1 MLDIP
6 RHEEVFTVE
15 KAEKK
20 TAAKKGDPG
29 YWTRETDAAH
39 EACSIFPTAEAF
51 AEAAHGYFEE
61 CDSAGVL
68 YGEAGLALYL
78 SRHND
83 KDKVV
88 TLRTLRA
95 WCDGDKCDYLQDVVQ
110 EAYMQIMAQIETDP
124 RYQEKGGMSSKAIF
138 LMKQSRL
145 GGYTDKTEQKETA
158 PVVINFGANM
168 DKSDFA

>member
-1 MLDIP
+1 M
-6 RHEEVFTVE
+6 E
-15 KAEKK
+15 KAKKK
-20 TAAKKGDPG
+20 TAAQKGDAD
-29 YWTRETDAAH
+29 YWERDTDAAH

-51 AEAAHGYFEE
+51 TEAARGYFEA
-61 CDSAGVL
+61 CDAAGVL

-83 KDKVV
+83 KGRVV
-88 TLRTLRA
+88 TLKTLRT
-95 WCDGDKCDYLQDVVQ
+95 WYDGDKCKYLQDAVQ
-110 EAYMQIMAQIETDP
+110 AAYMEIMAQIETDP

-145 GGYTDKTEQKETA
+145 GGYTDKNEQKETA